1 MCKIMHI
8 AFFVASHTLAK
19 FQALPKL
26 VTQYFLSK
34 IFLYFVGMIFFC
46 TFASLNQNNYYKKY

>member
-1 MCKIMHI
+1 MYI

>member
-1 MCKIMHI
+1 MYI

-26 VTQYFLSK
+26 ITQYF
-34 IFLYFVGMIFFC
+34 C
-46 TFASLNQNNYYKKY
+46 QKYSFIL